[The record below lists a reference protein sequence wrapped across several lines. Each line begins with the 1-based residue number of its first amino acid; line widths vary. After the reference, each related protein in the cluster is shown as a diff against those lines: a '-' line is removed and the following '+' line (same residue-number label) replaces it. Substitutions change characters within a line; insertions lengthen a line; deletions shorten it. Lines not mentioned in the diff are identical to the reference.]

1 MCHVTCVHMCVGVT
15 DNFPLTHPP
24 PLSQAAKSNQSNLPR
39 RLGEDSEVLSP
50 LWPTVPPSLAFVS
63 TRARLSPLPLPNP
76 KQGRLYCF
84 IAFQEDVP
92 TVLTISCRKACSFEK
107 ENSRRSGDLGM
118 LLSRWLFRHVSHE
131 TLWIWRPHGAGNCPL
146 CLESRQRDETHLLP
160 LALCGVLRKRLWTPA
175 WPWALDPGR
184 GGRARTAAL
193 AARAK
198 NRKPSLFAGFALS
211 PPASRAVRAARGRSD
226 RQRRRRGRVRTGR
239 ASRDVYGAERSA
251 AVRVQT
257 ALGTRWAARG
267 GPRDPPRPPSPRPR
281 VGSQIAEAQAQD
293 DKVKGRVAGVP
304 VHRACA
310 KC

>member
-1 MCHVTCVHMCVGVT
+1 MLCLCMVCVCVCRCVCVCHVTCVHMCVGVT

-63 TRARLSPLPLPNP
+63 TRARLSPAPPPFLSNP

-146 CLESRQRDETHLLP
+146 CLESRQRDETHLLA

-175 WPWALDPGR
+175 WPWALEGEKPKTVAVRQLRSVSTGVAGGKSRAGTERPPAPTPWTGPHRTGLPGR
-184 GGRARTAAL
+184 LR
-193 AARAK
+193 
-198 NRKPSLFAGFALS
+198 
-211 PPASRAVRAARGRSD
+211 
-226 RQRRRRGRVRTGR
+226 
-239 ASRDVYGAERSA
+239 
-251 AVRVQT
+251 
-257 ALGTRWAARG
+257 
-267 GPRDPPRPPSPRPR
+267 
-281 VGSQIAEAQAQD
+281 
-293 DKVKGRVAGVP
+293 
-304 VHRACA
+304 C
-310 KC
+310 

>member
-1 MCHVTCVHMCVGVT
+1 
-15 DNFPLTHPP
+15 
-24 PLSQAAKSNQSNLPR
+24 
-39 RLGEDSEVLSP
+39 
-50 LWPTVPPSLAFVS
+50 
-63 TRARLSPLPLPNP
+63 
-76 KQGRLYCF
+76 
-84 IAFQEDVP
+84 
-92 TVLTISCRKACSFEK
+92 
-107 ENSRRSGDLGM
+107 M

-184 GGRARTAAL
+184 GGRARTVAL

-211 PPASRAVRAARGRSD
+211 PPASRAVRATRGRSD

-239 ASRDVYGAERSA
+239 ASGDVYGAERSA

-267 GPRDPPRPPSPRPR
+267 GPRDPPRPRSPHLRF
-281 VGSQIAEAQAQD
+281 GSQIAEAQAQG
-293 DKVKGRVAGVP
+293 DKVKGRVTVVP